1 MRKQISTQRGQ
12 IHVTLTRSG
21 GFAGLLPPPVTLDTA
36 ILPRTAAKRIE
47 GLVSAAGFFNLPQTL
62 AAPRRQPDRL
72 QFTMCIVDDEG
83 REHTVT
89 CDEEAA
95 SEPFLELVRTVQ
107 KAVTS

>member
-1 MRKQISTQRGQ
+1 MRL
-12 IHVTLTRSG
+12 TLTRSG

-36 ILPRTAAKRIE
+36 ALSRAVAKRIE
-47 GLVSAAGFFNLPQTL
+47 GLVASAGFFSLSHTL
-62 AAPRRQPDRL
+62 AAPTRQPDRL
-72 QFTMCIVDDEG
+72 QFTVRIVNDDG

-107 KAVTS
+107 KATRK